1 MARPACDLVHTHAE
15 YGRLFR
21 QKSKP
26 LVVTLHHSSVD
37 REYLDSLPLPT
48 RLHHRFLLRSYVSVA
63 MDLADKLVAVSIYT
77 RSSYRQLFDKDFE
90 IEVIHNGIDPARFR
104 PVEVEPPLPADQV
117 VIFFSGNHTFRKGFD
132 LLAPVMKRLGDNFFL
147 RYTTGLRQ
155 SGGTVLDGSN
165 MQCLGYLSE
174 EQLLDEINKADIV
187 FQPSRREGFGLSILE
202 AMACGKPVVS
212 TNCSAIP
219 ELIDHGK
226 GGYLC
231 EVDSVEQMV
240 TAIRNLAQSAE
251 LRRQM
256 GAYNRQVVLR
266 RFTLDQMA
274 SQYFKLYR
282 SLIG

>member
-1 MARPACDLVHTHAE
+1 
-15 YGRLFR
+15 
-21 QKSKP
+21 
-26 LVVTLHHSSVD
+26 
-37 REYLDSLPLPT
+37 
-48 RLHHRFLLRSYVSVA
+48 
-63 MDLADKLVAVSIYT
+63 
-77 RSSYRQLFDKDFE
+77 
-90 IEVIHNGIDPARFR
+90 
-104 PVEVEPPLPADQV
+104 
-117 VIFFSGNHTFRKGFD
+117 
-132 LLAPVMKRLGDNFFL
+132 VMKSLGGNFVL
-147 RYTTGLRQ
+147 RYTAGLRQ
-155 SGGTVLDGSN
+155 SDATVLDGSN

-174 EQLLDEINKADIV
+174 EELLDEINGADIV

-226 GGYLC
+226 GSYLC

-256 GAYNRQVVLR
+256 GVHNRQVVLK